1 MAEENRNEAEKKKQE
16 KALKELMEIIRS
28 LDEERAKEITR
39 LLKEEQK
46 AEQLK
51 HQLQRQEN
59 REKSESRKKKD
70 ARTHILCTKAGHV
83 ECLFPKIKDAGKA
96 EFFQFMDGLL
106 EIPGVKEYGE
116 NFVYRPIDEKEAEE

>member
-51 HQLQRQEN
+51 HQL
-59 REKSESRKKKD
+59 
-70 ARTHILCTKAGHV
+70 
-83 ECLFPKIKDAGKA
+83 
-96 EFFQFMDGLL
+96 
-106 EIPGVKEYGE
+106 
-116 NFVYRPIDEKEAEE
+116 